1 MADVFSADE
10 LAGLALELDRQLA
23 VVRSREV
30 AVSKNGMDEVR
41 ALKVQLQAQLEPE
54 KAAITA
60 ATQEDAD
67 GFLKRFARVAKRDV
81 CEEGGL
87 LNQQWKLYQDL
98 SRSDTV
104 KVVGGVL
111 AGMGIANPT
120 IATIVLPIGVI
131 LTHLTLR
138 TFCEEYGEKDQG

>member
-1 MADVFSADE
+1 MADVFSAAE
-10 LAGLALELDRQLA
+10 LAVLALELDRRLA
-23 VVRSREV
+23 DVRSREV
-30 AVSKNGMDEVR
+30 AVARDAMDEVR
-41 ALKVQLQAQLEPE
+41 ALKAQLEPE
-54 KAAITA
+54 KAAIA
-60 ATQEDAD
+60 QATQEDAD

-81 CEEGGL
+81 CDDGGL

-138 TFCEEYGEKDQG
+138 TFCEEYGEKG